1 MTLIKLNEYGTPTTR
16 EAATIHTCD
25 WCKESIKKDEFV
37 LIDSCKK
44 MYHVD
49 CLLELFNSLSTKEMA
64 TWLAE
69 EKLDVFKVDNT
80 TKSDVCRY

>member
-1 MTLIKLNEYGTPTTR
+1 
-16 EAATIHTCD
+16 
-25 WCKESIKKDEFV
+25 
-37 LIDSCKK
+37 

-80 TKSDVCRY
+80 TKSDVCEY